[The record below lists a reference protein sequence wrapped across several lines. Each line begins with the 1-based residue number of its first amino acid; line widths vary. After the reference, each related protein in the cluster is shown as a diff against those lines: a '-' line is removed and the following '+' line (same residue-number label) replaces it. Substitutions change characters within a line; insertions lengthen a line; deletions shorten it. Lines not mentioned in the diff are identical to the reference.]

1 MSRQVKINVMA
12 REAFWDHAHA
22 ARTNGRDLAE
32 VLDREGY
39 LLTPSRHAKIQ
50 ADTIDEIADL
60 LGSTSPHQWNDNGN
74 TQMDLMAG
82 IVRRLRVLADDRRI

>member
-1 MSRQVKINVMA
+1 MNKQVKVNVMA
-12 REAFWDHAHA
+12 REAFWDHAHT

-32 VLDREGY
+32 VLGRGGY
-39 LLTPSRHAKIQ
+39 LLPPSSGANIQ
-50 ADTIDEIADL
+50 PDTIDEIADL

>member
-1 MSRQVKINVMA
+1 MDKIGIMA
-12 REAFWDHAHA
+12 REAFWEYAHK

-39 LLTPSRHAKIQ
+39 LLTASRHARIQ

-60 LGSTSPHQWNDNGN
+60 LGSSSPHQWNDGKN

-82 IVRRLRVLADDRRI
+82 IVRRLRTLADERRNP